1 MDQATFVKEPEY
13 EDFVKVDEEARRLAE
28 DECKLNNK

>member
-1 MDQATFVKEPEY
+1 VVDQAIFVKEPEY

-28 DECKLNNK
+28 DMVNL